1 MSNELTLRQR
11 RYTASLE
18 GRTYYSIDVT
28 AVAGDN
34 PSSADRPMDNHVFVQ
49 TLGDVAANDTFARIA
64 TISDMDLVPSFRE
77 HSVAN
82 NFTEYRTA
90 GTTLRFTD
98 LDTAIAAIHV
108 LRDRVNNLVEVY
120 STAVRDFITP
130 SPNTDFP
137 DSFPLP
143 LNAETLSV
151 KQGLINSY
159 TAARDS
165 RISEE
170 SDMQIAQ
177 DDYDNKLL
185 AFQCETEKK
194 DIHCEYQSKLSDL
207 SSKSGSLAAGIL
219 GGVQALESA
228 AEAASRSKVYK
239 YSSDAAVSHTWTVS
253 RVSSANLATNAFGS
267 GVAAG
272 DLVEVSHNG
281 ATYLRAITSLG
292 GNNINLAPPLDV
304 APDAGTQFKVYSII
318 GAFSFSDSGQLAGK
332 AAALRTTYDT
342 YIVGDNS
349 FNTLLST
356 HSSTATAECNAAQES
371 TNTSWSEAESAKEL
385 LQSREAEVA
394 KAQKV
399 ETEATA
405 ELLAYCPTID
415 LSTL

>member
-28 AVAGDN
+28 ALAGSN
-34 PSSADRPMDNHVFVQ
+34 PSSVDRPMDNHVFVQ
-49 TLGDVAANDTFARIA
+49 KLGDVAANDTFARIA

-82 NFTEYRTA
+82 NLTEYRTA
-90 GTTLRFTD
+90 STTLRFTD

-120 STAVRDFITP
+120 ATAVRDFITP

-137 DSFPLP
+137 DAFPLP
-143 LNAETLSV
+143 LTVETLSV

-165 RISEE
+165 RLAEE
-170 SDMQIAQ
+170 SDMEIAQ
-177 DDYDNKLL
+177 EDYEAKLL

-194 DIHCEYQSKLSDL
+194 DIHCEYQSKLSNL
-207 SSKSGSLAAGIL
+207 SSKSGSLASGIL
-219 GGVQALESA
+219 GGVQALENA

-239 YSSDAAVSHTWTVS
+239 YSSDSAVSHTWTTS
-253 RVSSANLATNAFGS
+253 QVSSANLVANAS

-292 GNNINLAPPLDV
+292 GNIINFAPPLNP
-304 APDAGTQFKVYSII
+304 APAAGTQFKVYSII
-318 GAFSFSDSGQLAGK
+318 GAFSFSDSGQLAGR
-332 AAALRTTYDT
+332 AAALRTTYDA
-342 YIVGDNS
+342 YIAGDNS
-349 FNTLLST
+349 FNVLLGT
-356 HSSTATAECNAAQES
+356 HASAATTECNAAQAT
-371 TNTSWSEAESAKEL
+371 TNTTWSEAESAKEL